1 MASNEEVDMQ
11 QTDGLTMD
19 HTAHGGGVAE
29 RAGNYGELWRNRR
42 RSSRKRTVNARS
54 IDVRRIAKS
63 ELELGRV
70 MYREVD
76 VDRPVTRADCAE
88 GARPCLF
95 ISCKHHLYLDVS
107 PRTGSIKLNFPDLE
121 VDEMAETCVLD
132 VADRGG
138 TAIEDVGTIMNL
150 TRERVR
156 QVEVQALADIA
167 AMEGKRGLQG
177 WGDDGPVRK
186 RRLPVF
192 VEEESDE
199 EEEVPASEPDVF
211 EPDMVSADAE

>member
-1 MASNEEVDMQ
+1 
-11 QTDGLTMD
+11 MD

-29 RAGNYGELWRNRR
+29 GAANYGELWRNRR
-42 RSSRKRTVNARS
+42 RSSRKRTVNASS

-70 MYREVD
+70 MYRDVD
-76 VDRPVTRADCAE
+76 VERPVTRADCVE
-88 GARPCLF
+88 GERPCLF
-95 ISCKHHLYLDVS
+95 VSCKHHLYLDVS

-121 VDEMAETCVLD
+121 VSEMAETCVLD

-167 AMEGKRGLQG
+167 ALEGRKGLHG
-177 WGDDGPVRK
+177 FDDDGPVRK

-192 VEEESDE
+192 VEDESDE
-199 EEEVPASEPDVF
+199 EDEAPASEPEGF
-211 EPDMVSADAE
+211 EPEMVSGDAE